1 MDSDSGQPRLQQIVL
16 GPRRHRVLLP
26 DEPTKLGAASAR
38 IVLSQRPSLPV
49 CHFAIGNARTL
60 PGIQVNIAFS
70 PLGSFQKKTM
80 ATPRQKRRYSTDLNQ
95 TEWFDRGQAYQPHLP
110 FHSGYP
116 GIYLE
121 KIPAGK
127 PAVGFCSFKEL
138 ETAYYG
144 KGLGLPIVTTTF
156 FT

>member
-1 MDSDSGQPRLQQIVL
+1 MQRIVL
-16 GPRRHRVLLP
+16 GTRRHRVLLP
-26 DEPTKLGAASAR
+26 VGPAELGAASAG
-38 IVLSQRPSLPV
+38 IFTSQRPSLPV
-49 CHFAIGNARTL
+49 CHFAIGNARTS

-70 PLGSFQKKTM
+70 PLGLFQKKIVIS
-80 ATPRQKRRYSTDLNQ
+80 PRQKRRSYTTLNQ

-121 KIPAGK
+121 KISAGK
-127 PAVGFCSFKEL
+127 PAVDFCSFKEL
-138 ETAYYG
+138 KTTYYRT
-144 KGLGLPIVTTTF
+144 GLGLPIFTTTF

>member
-1 MDSDSGQPRLQQIVL
+1 PGWPRLQRIVL
-16 GPRRHRVLLP
+16 GTRRCRVLLP
-26 DEPTKLGAASAR
+26 VEPAKLGAASAG
-38 IVLSQRPSLPV
+38 IVTSQRPSLPA
-49 CHFAIGNARTL
+49 CHFAIGNARTS
-60 PGIQVNIAFS
+60 PGIQVNFAFS
-70 PLGSFQKKTM
+70 PLGLFQKKIVIS
-80 ATPRQKRRYSTDLNQ
+80 PRQRRRSYTTFNQ

-138 ETAYYG
+138 EIAYYG
-144 KGLGLPIVTTTF
+144 TGLGLPIVTTTF

>member
-1 MDSDSGQPRLQQIVL
+1 MQRIVL
-16 GPRRHRVLLP
+16 GTRRHRVLLP
-26 DEPTKLGAASAR
+26 VEPAELGAASAG
-38 IVLSQRPSLPV
+38 IVTSQRPSLPV
-49 CHFAIGNARTL
+49 CHFAIGNARTS

-70 PLGSFQKKTM
+70 PLGLFWKKIVIL
-80 ATPRQKRRYSTDLNQ
+80 PRQGRRSYATLNQ

-121 KIPAGK
+121 KILAGK

-138 ETAYYG
+138 KTAYYRT
-144 KGLGLPIVTTTF
+144 GLGLPIFTTTF